1 MENGGTD
8 IDICSTMVGMVV
20 NKQKIMLHQHSI
32 VVDPYVVEV
41 VIEKGISP
49 IRGLLERGAGE
60 QELSS

>member
-1 MENGGTD
+1 
-8 IDICSTMVGMVV
+8 MVGMVV

-32 VVDPYVVEV
+32 VVDPDVVEV

-49 IRGLLERGAGE
+49 IRGLLERGTGE